1 LRGPWLLLAALGFFA
16 VLDANSK
23 VLSGGYHVSQVL
35 AFRYAVLLV
44 LLVAARLLRRDAGGG
59 LETRRPRAQLLRAAF
74 MVGSGAGFFLSLR
87 SLPLAEG
94 YLVYFTAPF
103 MLLAMFRF
111 LLKEPVPAKAWG
123 WCGVGFLGVLL
134 ALSPGISAG
143 GAWAAYGWGLLGA
156 FCHAMVL
163 VMNRSLRDEPGMA
176 RLILWSA
183 APALPFLLPWAA
195 TEWVTPSL
203 GDALALSANGV
214 LAGGATIALAAA
226 FRHASA
232 GRLAP
237 LEFCALV
244 FAVIADVTVW
254 GVWPPAPVWAGAAIV
269 TFSGV
274 MAQRRPVPG

>member
-1 LRGPWLLLAALGFFA
+1 MLSALALFA

-35 AFRYAVLLV
+35 AFRYAILLI
-44 LLVAARLLRRDAGGG
+44 LLAGARMARPRAGGG
-59 LETRRPRAQLLRAAF
+59 LASRRPWSQVLRAAF

-87 SLPLAEG
+87 ELPLAEG

-103 MLLAMFRF
+103 LLLALFRL
-111 LLKEPVPAKAWG
+111 LLKEPVPASAWG
-123 WCGVGFLGVLL
+123 WCAVGFAGVLV
-134 ALSPGISAG
+134 ALWPGLSAG
-143 GAWAAYGWGLLGA
+143 GAWVAYGWGLFGS

-176 RLILWSA
+176 RVIFWSA
-183 APALPFLLPWAA
+183 IPALPFLAPWAA
-195 TEWVTPSL
+195 VEWVTPSW

-214 LAGGATIALAAA
+214 LAGGATLCLASA

-237 LEFCALV
+237 LEFSALI

-254 GVWPPAPVWAGAAIV
+254 GVWPPALVWIGAAIV
-269 TFSGV
+269 AFAGV
-274 MAQRRPVPG
+274 MAQRRSTAH

>member
-1 LRGPWLLLAALGFFA
+1 MRGPLMMLLALALFA

-35 AFRYAVLLV
+35 AFRYAVLLA
-44 LLVAARLLRRDAGGG
+44 LLGAARLGVPRAGGG
-59 LETRRPRAQLLRAAF
+59 LASHRPWEQLLRSAF

-103 MLLAMFRF
+103 MLLALFRV
-111 LLKEPVPAKAWG
+111 LLKEAVPAAAWG
-123 WCGVGFLGVLL
+123 WCGVGFLGVLI
-134 ALSPGISAG
+134 ALWPGLSAG
-143 GAWAAYGWGLLGA
+143 SSWVAYGWGLFGS

-163 VMNRSLRDEPGMA
+163 VMNRSLRDDPGMA
-176 RLILWSA
+176 RLIFWSA
-183 APALPFLLPWAA
+183 APALPLLAPWAA
-195 TEWVTPSL
+195 AEWVTPSW
-203 GDALALSANGV
+203 GDAVALCANGV
-214 LAGGATIALAAA
+214 LAGGATVGLAAA

-237 LEFCALV
+237 LEFTALV

-254 GVWPPAPVWAGAAIV
+254 GVWPAAPVWVGAAVV
-269 TFSGV
+269 TFAGV
-274 MAQRRPVPG
+274 MAQRR

>member
-1 LRGPWLLLAALGFFA
+1 MRGPLLMLAALALFA

-35 AFRYAVLLV
+35 AFRYAVLLA
-44 LLVAARLLRRDAGGG
+44 LLGAARLVRPRAGGRVG
-59 LETRRPRAQLLRAAF
+59 TRRPWAQLLRSAL

-87 SLPLAEG
+87 ELPLAEG

-103 MLLAMFRF
+103 MLLALFRV
-111 LLKEPVPAKAWG
+111 LLKEPVPATAWI
-123 WCGVGFLGVLL
+123 WCGVGFLGVLV
-134 ALSPGISAG
+134 ALSPGLSAG
-143 GAWAAYGWGLLGA
+143 GAWAAYAWGLMGS

-176 RLILWSA
+176 RVIFWSA
-183 APALPFLLPWAA
+183 VPALPALLPWAV
-195 TEWVTPSL
+195 TEWATPSW

-214 LAGGATIALAAA
+214 LAGGATLCLASA

-237 LEFCALV
+237 LEFSALV

-254 GVWPPAPVWAGAAIV
+254 GVWPPLLVWVGAGVV
-269 TFSGV
+269 TFAGI
-274 MAQRRPVPG
+274 MAQRRTG